1 MNSLSDK
8 IEYLSRIAGVDLR
21 IEKENRADCA
31 VDKNGRKYF
40 SVSCDDKKVCI
51 SVPKNTDGAIIAL
64 ICAYFSDLGVKNGGD
79 DQSVAVYRLI
89 SGIAASDE
97 IVRLDKKISG
107 KKYLVVLLV
116 TNDPEKWS
124 ELVSYLDALSSKEDC
139 LVKCDLNSALYLKA
153 FDGSY
158 DCSEELA
165 EVLFDGITGDRKMQL
180 VACSGGFACG
190 SDGILSAYS
199 RTLAA
204 YRLCPGRI
212 RHYRDCALVDLMRK
226 VPEKDL
232 RAFIE
237 YLSPEKEEGVLAD
250 MLKDTA
256 AAFLSNNLNLTDTAK
271 KLFLHR
277 NTMTGRLNKI
287 EEITGT
293 DIRSFRGAELYDLL
307 NAAKIALG
315 EK

>member
-1 MNSLSDK
+1 MTSLSDK
-8 IEYLSRIAGVDLR
+8 IEYLSRISGIDLR
-21 IEKENRADCA
+21 AENENNAVVADNKQRVFFTVMNA
-31 VDKNGRKYF
+31 G
-40 SVSCDDKKVCI
+40 KKVGL
-51 SVPKNTDGAIIAL
+51 SVPENTDNAVIAL
-64 ICAYFSDLGVKNGGD
+64 IRAYFADVAAKNGSD

-89 SGIAASDE
+89 SGIASSDE
-97 IVRLDKKISG
+97 IVRFDKKISG
-107 KKYLVVLLV
+107 KKYLVVFLV
-116 TNDPEKWS
+116 TNAPEKWS

-139 LVKCDLNSALYLKA
+139 LVKCDLNSALYLKV

-158 DCSEELA
+158 DGSEELA
-165 EVLFDGITGDRKMQL
+165 EILYDGITGDRKMHL
-180 VACSGGFACG
+180 VTCSGGFACG
-190 SDGILSAYS
+190 SDGIMAAYS

-204 YRLCPGRI
+204 YRLCSGCV
-212 RHYRDCALVDLMRK
+212 RHYSDCALVDLMRK

-237 YLSPEKEEGVLAD
+237 YLSPEKEDCVLSD
-250 MLKDTA
+250 TLKDTA
-256 AAFLSNNLNLTDTAK
+256 SSFLGNNLNLTDTAK

-307 NAAKIALG
+307 NAAKLALG

>member
-89 SGIAASDE
+89 NGIAASDE

-124 ELVSYLDALSSKEDC
+124 ELVSYLDALSSKEAS
-139 LVKCDLNSALYLKA
+139 LIKCDPN
-153 FDGSY
+153 
-158 DCSEELA
+158 
-165 EVLFDGITGDRKMQL
+165 
-180 VACSGGFACG
+180 
-190 SDGILSAYS
+190 
-199 RTLAA
+199 
-204 YRLCPGRI
+204 
-212 RHYRDCALVDLMRK
+212 
-226 VPEKDL
+226 
-232 RAFIE
+232 
-237 YLSPEKEEGVLAD
+237 
-250 MLKDTA
+250 
-256 AAFLSNNLNLTDTAK
+256 
-271 KLFLHR
+271 
-277 NTMTGRLNKI
+277 
-287 EEITGT
+287 
-293 DIRSFRGAELYDLL
+293 
-307 NAAKIALG
+307 
-315 EK
+315 